1 MSEIVSIYV
10 ASKMRHAPLLQQLY
24 LARPDAHFVNR
35 WIWLEGNV
43 PDSEVYARNFWLDD
57 VHDVLSADVLICF
70 AKDGD
75 DKLRGAL
82 VEAGIA
88 LGAGKRVI
96 VVGKHSDYGTWQ
108 HHPSVERA
116 YNLGHAVDLAM
127 GLDATESEKRAWNPD
142 WFTPSHTGR
151 EG

>member
-1 MSEIVSIYV
+1 MY
-10 ASKMRHAPLLQQLY
+10 HAELLQGLY

-57 VHDVLSADVLICF
+57 VHDVLSADVLIAF
-70 AKDGD
+70 AMEG

-88 LGAGKRVI
+88 IGAGKRVI
-96 VVGKHSDYGTWQ
+96 VVGKHADYGTWQ
-108 HHPSVERA
+108 HHPAVERA
-116 YNLGHAVDLAM
+116 HNLGHAIDLAM
-127 GLDATESEKRAWNPD
+127 GLDATASAKRAWNPD
-142 WFTPSHTGR
+142 WFTPHHR
-151 EG
+151 ERSRE